1 MDGKG
6 EQGQIDKLKEYG
18 ENIIVLIKNQN
29 YSRNWQTP
37 EQVRKYIIEDWTKI
51 GEIGVFDIYIKENY
65 DVE

>member
-51 GEIGVFDIYIKENY
+51 GEIGVFDIYEGKLL
-65 DVE
+65 

>member
-51 GEIGVFDIYIKENY
+51 GEIGVFDIYEGKL
-65 DVE
+65 